1 MIQLT
6 REKQQAK
13 ELSESI
19 DRRNR
24 AEFLMKAIEAL
35 PSIEFTVGDLFWL
48 WGRAGWAYWGVSDL
62 EKLEAIYQRVK

>member
-1 MIQLT
+1 MEEKIEGRGI
-6 REKQQAK
+6 REYH
-13 ELSESI
+13 ESI